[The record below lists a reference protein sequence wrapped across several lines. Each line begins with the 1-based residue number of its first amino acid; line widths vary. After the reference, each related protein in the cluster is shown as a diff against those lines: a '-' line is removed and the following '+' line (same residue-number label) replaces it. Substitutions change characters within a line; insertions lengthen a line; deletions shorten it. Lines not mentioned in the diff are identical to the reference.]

1 MYFNLKL
8 PDLCKYASIGAL
20 KKVILGLRP
29 MKYTNMRM
37 FTKQD
42 ECKRD
47 QHVTAY
53 ISQSKKIMECVP

>member
-8 PDLCKYASIGAL
+8 PDLCKYASIGEL
-20 KKVILGLRP
+20 KKSDPRSQANEIYKHENV
-29 MKYTNMRM
+29 Y
-37 FTKQD
+37 KQD

-53 ISQSKKIMECVP
+53 IS

>member
-8 PDLCKYASIGAL
+8 ADLSKYASIGAY

-37 FTKQD
+37 FTNRMNAR
-42 ECKRD
+42 E
-47 QHVTAY
+47 TN
-53 ISQSKKIMECVP
+53 M

>member
-8 PDLCKYASIGAL
+8 PDLCKYASIGEL
-20 KKVILGLRP
+20 KKSDPRSQANEIYKHENL
-29 MKYTNMRM
+29 Y
-37 FTKQD
+37 KQD

-53 ISQSKKIMECVP
+53 ISQSKKIIECVP